1 MTSMED
7 YWQVKRDG
15 VVIAHGPK
23 DTFPS
28 AEERTVIRSGGYKIY
43 VDGKIYKEDKEN
55 LHGKVHKC

>member
-1 MTSMED
+1 MTSTD

-28 AEERTVIRSGGYKIY
+28 AEERKAIRSGGHKIY
-43 VDGKIYKEDKEN
+43 VDGRIYKE
-55 LHGKVHKC
+55 